1 MKQGGTKTTYI
12 VRTVLLAVIGFF
24 PTEAKGAIGG
34 LDYTKEERRKLAK
47 K

>member
-1 MKQGGTKTTYI
+1 MLLKLSFS

-24 PTEAKGAIGG
+24 PTEAKGALGG
-34 LDYTKEERRKLAK
+34 LDYTKEERKRLAK